1 MAEQHRDKSVERWL
15 RQTPAAGARSESA
28 CLDAEA
34 LAAWAEGLLN
44 GPERTAAEAHAS
56 GCARCQAMLAV
67 MVRTMP
73 GPPPRTASPLRKW
86 LMMLSPAMAAAAA
99 VALWFAVDQ
108 RPLPPPVDSLSRGQE
123 VARVPAEA
131 AKSSAASPATVTE
144 AVPEQDARSRALG
157 GSLDQTLR
165 KRDAPQSELQASKPL
180 ADAFKEREERA
191 GADKKIA
198 SAEYAR
204 AKPLNERKDEGLAAR
219 PLAAPA
225 PPPPPPAKPAAAAAD
240 SAQSAAAD
248 RFARVVPQQQT
259 AQNQSQNQ
267 NQSPNQ
273 NQNQN
278 QNQVAPRPQAGAP
291 VAEQV
296 VVTSESPAVVADKIA
311 AGRAAARKDG
321 PSGSA
326 GAAIAGFRS
335 NVATFDVV
343 APDASARW
351 RVVDGRTVQRSLDAG
366 ATWANH
372 YSAEDGVM
380 LTAGAAPTSTVC
392 WLVGRGGV
400 IVLTTDG
407 RDWQR
412 VKFPEPVDLTAVT
425 STDART
431 ATVTTA
437 NGRRFLT
444 TDGGRNWAPR

>member
-1 MAEQHRDKSVERWL
+1 VERWL
-15 RQTPAAGARSESA
+15 RQTPATGARSESA
-28 CLDAEA
+28 CLDAET

-44 GPERTAAEAHAS
+44 GGERTAAEAHAA

-67 MVRTMP
+67 MVKTMP
-73 GPPPRTASPLRKW
+73 GPPPTQASPLRKW
-86 LMMLSPAMAAAAA
+86 LMMLSPALAAGAA

-108 RPLPPPVDSLSRGQE
+108 RSLPPSVDNLSRDE
-123 VARVPAEA
+123 RVASQPSSEG
-131 AKSSAASPATVTE
+131 AKSSAAAPGAADT
-144 AVPEQDARSRALG
+144 APRSRALDD
-157 GSLDQTLR
+157 SLDQEVS
-165 KRDAPQSELQASKPL
+165 KRSAPKSDLQAAKTP
-180 ADAFKEREERA
+180 ADLFKEREERA
-191 GADKKIA
+191 GVDKKVA
-198 SAEYAR
+198 NAELAR

-219 PLAAPA
+219 PLASPA
-225 PPPPPPAKPAAAAAD
+225 PPPPPAGSLAAAAD

-278 QNQVAPRPQAGAP
+278 QVAPRPQAGAP

-296 VVTSESPAVVADKIA
+296 VVTSESPAVVTDKIA

-326 GAAIAGFRS
+326 GGAIAGFRS
-335 NVATFDVV
+335 NVAIFDVV

-407 RDWQR
+407 RDWR
-412 VKFPEPVDLTAVT
+412 RIKFSEPVDITAVT
-425 STDART
+425 ATDARA
-431 ATVTTA
+431 ATITTA
-437 NGRRFLT
+437 NGRRFQT
-444 TDGGRNWAPR
+444 TDGGRNWTPQ